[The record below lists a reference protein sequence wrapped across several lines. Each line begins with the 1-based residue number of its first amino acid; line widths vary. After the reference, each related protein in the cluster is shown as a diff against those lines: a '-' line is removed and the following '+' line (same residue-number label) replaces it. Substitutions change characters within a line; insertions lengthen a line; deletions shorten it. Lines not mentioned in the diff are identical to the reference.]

1 MVALPLLSCFGM
13 FSKVGSRRFVEDLYQ
28 ALFVLPCPLEWYLQ
42 SKTKI
47 EPDLK

>member
-13 FSKVGSRRFVEDLYQ
+13 FSKVGSRCFVEDLYQ
-28 ALFVLPCPLEWYLQ
+28 ALFYLQ